1 MKSLDKPENR
11 LYNKYHT
18 KHTDLICNERTVFNE
33 NREYPL
39 RTNVTLYPN
48 QHLKIYTLNT

>member
-1 MKSLDKPENR
+1 MKSLDKCKNR

-18 KHTDLICNERTVFNE
+18 KHTDLICNERTVCYE

-39 RTNVTLYPN
+39 RTNVPLNPTQP
-48 QHLKIYTLNT
+48 LKTIY

>member
-1 MKSLDKPENR
+1 MKSLDKQENR

-39 RTNVTLYPN
+39 RTNVTLCPN

>member
-1 MKSLDKPENR
+1 MKSLDKQENR

-18 KHTDLICNERTVFNE
+18 KHIDLICNERTVCDE

-39 RTNVTLYPN
+39 WANVTR
-48 QHLKIYTLNT
+48 